1 MNHRDTPRA
10 TPAPGLETAAAHRT
24 GAGNGRRGYGLAV
37 MVAVIGALA
46 AAVWAVTGYLDQIQ
60 RPEQFARTEIPG
72 TASVAI
78 TQAGLHVV
86 FVESA
91 GPADLTAADLTV
103 IGPSGA
109 PVGIRPY
116 ALDLRYDVPGTPG
129 QVGTGVAVFTA
140 DRTGTYQVGTQ
151 AISTDKKTLAVG
163 DDLAPEVVRAVA
175 VPSTIGILVVLVG
188 LGLALVTWIRDE
200 RRSQS

>member
-1 MNHRDTPRA
+1 MKHSDTPRA
-10 TPAPGLETAAAHRT
+10 TPARGLQTAAAHR
-24 GAGNGRRGYGLAV
+24 AGVINGRRGYGLAV
-37 MVAVIGALA
+37 MVAIIGALA

-60 RPEQFARTEIPG
+60 RPDQFARTEIPG
-72 TASVAI
+72 TAAVAI

-86 FVESA
+86 YVESA

-109 PVGIRPY
+109 PVEARPY
-116 ALDLRYDVPGTPG
+116 TLDLRYDVPGTPG
-129 QVGTGVAVFTA
+129 QVGTAVAAFTA

-151 AISTDKKTLAVG
+151 VIATDQQTLAVG
-163 DDLAPEVVRAVA
+163 DDLAPEVLRTVA
-175 VPSTIGILVVLVG
+175 VPSTIGIAVVLAG